1 MFKKED
7 NSLKNSESKKK
18 QQITI
23 YLEAKDVDRL
33 KALSKVKD
41 ISLNS
46 VIVNLVLE
54 GLEQDKN
61 QSTINAYQQFKDSLQ
76 WLIWFTIRY
85 FSNSQ

>member
-41 ISLNS
+41 VSLNS

-61 QSTINAYQQFKDSLQ
+61 QSTINAYQQFRDSLQ
-76 WLIWFTIRY
+76 
-85 FSNSQ
+85 

>member
-1 MFKKED
+1 MLKRED

-23 YLEAKDVDRL
+23 YLESKDVDRL

-41 ISLNS
+41 VSLNS

-76 WLIWFTIRY
+76 
-85 FSNSQ
+85 